1 MEIQIFES
9 LINAINFA
17 TENSFYYVLNNLA
30 PAIFFLIFGYFLSAF
45 IGRFVAGL
53 LDLLR
58 VEEILQKYKVEDAIG
73 GTQISPLLASAAK
86 WYVMLL
92 FLTFAIQTL
101 QLSSMNIV
109 IEKFLVFAP
118 VVIGVGLLVIV
129 ASIIGEW
136 VREAV
141 LELHRFW
148 MQKTIAEVL
157 KWCVVILAV
166 VVSLETIGFQ
176 MGFVR
181 EVFNTLLQ
189 GIVYGI
195 AIAFGLAFGL
205 GGQKDAQQMIK
216 RTRKKLRL

>member
-1 MEIQIFES
+1 MEVPIFQ
-9 LINAINFA
+9 NVADAINLA
-17 TENSFYYVLNNLA
+17 TVNSIDYIIYNFA
-30 PAIFFLIFGYFLSAF
+30 PAIFWLVVGYFLSAF
-45 IGRFVAGL
+45 VGRFIAGL
-53 LDLLR
+53 LDILR

-92 FLTFAIQTL
+92 FLTFAIQSL
-101 QLSSMNIV
+101 ELSSMNIV

-129 ASIIGEW
+129 AAIIGEW

-148 MQKTIAEVL
+148 MQKTIAEIL

-181 EVFNTLLQ
+181 EVFNTILQ
-189 GIVYGI
+189 GFVWGI

-205 GGQKDAQQMIK
+205 GGQKDAQLMIK
-216 RTRKKLRL
+216 KTRKKLKL